1 MVVFRARVHAGAPA
15 GMTRSITIT
24 EASAPDF
31 ADAFL
36 LYWKPAFIALLI
48 MLALECVAY
57 LRRQKD

>member
-1 MVVFRARVHAGAPA
+1 MSR
-15 GMTRSITIT
+15 TITIT
-24 EASAPDF
+24 ETRGVDF

-57 LRRQKD
+57 IKRQKD